1 MTGWDA
7 LDRFL
12 DTDPEDVG
20 CEQAMA
26 LLHIYVECVRANP
39 KTATERYAGVEAHL
53 RACGPCGEDFEGL
66 LSAVSAEQR
75 QQVV

>member
-20 CEQAMA
+20 CEKAMA
-26 LLHIYVECVRANP
+26 LLHTYVELLRADP
-39 KTATERYAGVEAHL
+39 ETATGRYAGVEAHL

-66 LSAVSAEQR
+66 LFAVSAEQR
-75 QQVV
+75 PKVL

>member
-20 CEQAMA
+20 CEKAMA
-26 LLHIYVECVRANP
+26 LLHTYVELVRADP
-39 KTATERYAGVEAHL
+39 SQLVMRVREA
-53 RACGPCGEDFEGL
+53 
-66 LSAVSAEQR
+66 
-75 QQVV
+75 

>member
-7 LDRFL
+7 LDQFL

-20 CEQAMA
+20 CEKAMA
-26 LLHIYVECVRANP
+26 LLHIYVELVRADP
-39 KTATERYAGVEAHL
+39 ETATERYAGVGAHL

-66 LSAVSAEQR
+66 LCAVSAEQR
-75 QQVV
+75 QRVV

>member
-20 CEQAMA
+20 CEKAMA
-26 LLHIYVECVRANP
+26 LLHIYVELVRIDP
-39 KTATERYAGVEAHL
+39 ETATERYPGVKAHL
-53 RACGPCGEDFEGL
+53 RASGPCGEDFEGL
-66 LSAVSAEQR
+66 LSVVSAEQR
-75 QQVV
+75 QKVL